1 MNISSASGVCHT
13 GQKVMHRAILYREKM
28 YVFAGAEFIKFA
40 QERKTFSII
49 HIKNIAQT
57 Y

>member
-28 YVFAGAEFIKFA
+28 YVVAGAEFIKFA
-40 QERKTFSII
+40 KERKTFSII

>member
-1 MNISSASGVCHT
+1 
-13 GQKVMHRAILYREKM
+13 M
-28 YVFAGAEFIKFA
+28 YKIFSKLLIKEWPQAEFIKFA